1 MESSNLYYSFSLDE
15 DLEIPVESVLE
26 LGEKLKR
33 VRDYL
38 RGEYNPLINKFGVDL
53 LSISESSYLR
63 FWTVDINSKSFYESL
78 FEKAGYFNRAEV
90 SKNNYKLL
98 FEILKEN
105 DILFKGK
112 NFMRAVNKEIII
124 KP

>member
-38 RGEYNPLINKFGVDL
+38 RGEYNPLINKFELTYYLFQNL
-53 LSISESSYLR
+53 LILDS
-63 FWTVDINSKSFYESL
+63 
-78 FEKAGYFNRAEV
+78 G
-90 SKNNYKLL
+90 LL
-98 FEILKEN
+98 I
-105 DILFKGK
+105 
-112 NFMRAVNKEIII
+112 
-124 KP
+124 